1 VSIGVSHDLRTSAY
15 EPTVSDLRSAAEP
28 AAAQIAASLKPAV
41 HAELCHSQVGR
52 ANRGVCIAL
61 IGPDGAGKTTV
72 GRRVQ
77 ELLPSPTKYLY
88 MGVNLESS
96 NHVLPTTRLLRAIR
110 RWFGGKADNHGP
122 RDHADVAARPKG
134 LLRRIV
140 SESRAC
146 ASLLVRMSE
155 EWYRQGLAWYHQ
167 RRGNVVLLD
176 RCYFCDYYAYD
187 VDPTRRGR
195 SLARR
200 IHGFMLKHFY
210 RRPDAVILL
219 DAPAEVLLARKGEGT
234 LAVLERRRQDYLEMR
249 DHVRQFAVVDATRPL
264 DQVVADVARVV
275 SDVCGVRGSVTSQR
289 TESASRNGTAQ
300 RRSKPTVLVT
310 DSSRGSAIAIIRSL
324 GRLGWRVIAADS
336 DARSPGFRSRYAT
349 KRLLYPAPET
359 HPEECVAALR
369 SCAQA
374 EHVDL
379 IIPVSDAVI
388 LPLSAE
394 REHFQDVCK
403 LALPSREALEVA
415 TDKRKTHELAE
426 RLGVPIPRTCV
437 VETAREACEKA
448 GALGWPV
455 VLKPQVS
462 RRYRENSAVDS
473 YRVCYA
479 ENAADLAEKMKRFEG
494 RCPVLL
500 QEFTRG
506 EGHGVELLMD
516 RGKVLAAFQHH
527 RLRELPVSGGP
538 SAFRESVPLDP
549 VMYGQSV
556 RMLQELKWTGL
567 AMVEFKVGADGPKL
581 MEINGRVWGSMPL
594 ATLSGVDFPARMA
607 ELFLYGPP
615 ANGQCTQ
622 PAYSTGTRARNL
634 ELDLAWIAS
643 VLLGRNRYPFLQIP
657 TRRDG
662 LAAILDLLNPAN
674 KFDIQ
679 SWDDPGPGMA
689 EIPKIVRTFA
699 GKLRN
704 GHAT

>member
-1 VSIGVSHDLRTSAY
+1 MFSV
-15 EPTVSDLRSAAEP
+15 
-28 AAAQIAASLKPAV
+28 
-41 HAELCHSQVGR
+41 
-52 ANRGVCIAL
+52 AL

-72 GRRVQ
+72 GKRLQQV
-77 ELLPSPTKYLY
+77 LPMPIKYVY
-88 MGVNLESS
+88 MGVNLDSS
-96 NHVLPTTRLLRAIR
+96 NHVLPTTRLYRAVR
-110 RWFGGKADNHGP
+110 RWLGAKPDTAGP

-140 SESRAC
+140 TELRSYAG
-146 ASLLVRMSE
+146 LMVRMSE
-155 EWYRQGLAWYHQ
+155 EWYRQGLAWYYQ
-167 RRGNVVLLD
+167 RRGNLVLLD

-187 VDPTRRGR
+187 IAPTRRGR

-234 LAVLERRRQDYLEMR
+234 LAVLEQRRQDYLEMR
-249 DHVRQFAVVDATRPL
+249 DHVRHFAVVDATRPL
-264 DQVVADVARVV
+264 DEAVADVARIV
-275 SDVCGVRGSVTSQR
+275 SQLCGVRGPVTSER
-289 TESASRNGTAQ
+289 AVPTIRGDAAP
-300 RRSKPTVLVT
+300 RRAKRTVLVT

-324 GRLGWRVIAADS
+324 GRQGYRVIAADS
-336 DARSPGFRSRYAT
+336 DTRSPGFRSRYAG
-349 KRLLYPAPET
+349 KRLIYPAPET
-359 HPEECVAALR
+359 RPEECVAAIL

-374 EHVDL
+374 ERVDL

-388 LPLSAE
+388 LPLSAA
-394 REHFQDVCK
+394 REQFDAVCK
-403 LALPSREALEVA
+403 LALPGREALDVA
-415 TDKRKTHELAE
+415 CDKRKTHELAE
-426 RLGVPIPRTCV
+426 RLGVPIPRTAV
-437 VETAREACEKA
+437 VETTREACERA
-448 GALGWPV
+448 DALGWPV

-462 RRYRENSAVDS
+462 RRYRKHSGVDS
-473 YRVCYA
+473 FRVSYA
-479 ENAADLAEKMKRFEG
+479 ANAADLTEKMRRFEG

-549 VMYGQSV
+549 VIYAHSV

-567 AMVEFKVGADGPKL
+567 AMVEFKIGADGPKL
-581 MEINGRVWGSMPL
+581 MEINGRVWGSLPL
-594 ATLSGVDFPARMA
+594 ATHSGVDFPVRMA

-615 ANGQCTQ
+615 TNGRCTQ
-622 PAYSTGTRARNL
+622 PAYSIGTRARNL

-643 VLLGRNRYPFLQIP
+643 VLLGRNRYPFLAMP
-657 TRRDG
+657 TRREG
-662 LAAILDLLNPAN
+662 LAAMLDLLNPAN

-679 SWDDPGPGMA
+679 SLDDPGPGMA
-689 EIPKIVRTFA
+689 EIPKIFRTFA
-699 GKLRN
+699 GKLHN
-704 GHAT
+704 G